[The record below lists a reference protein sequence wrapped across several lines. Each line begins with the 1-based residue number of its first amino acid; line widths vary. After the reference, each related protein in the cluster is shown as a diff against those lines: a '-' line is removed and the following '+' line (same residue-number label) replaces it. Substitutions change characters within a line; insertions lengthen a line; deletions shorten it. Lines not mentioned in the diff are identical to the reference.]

1 MSVKVRVASPFR
13 SFTNGESIIDVA
25 GNNVTEV
32 IENLLFQFP
41 GLRKKMCDEQGSL
54 LKSLNF
60 YINKEDIRYLNNL
73 ESVVREGD
81 EIMVLS
87 AATGG

>member
-1 MSVKVRVASPFR
+1 MSVKVRIAVPFR
-13 SFTNGESIIDVA
+13 SFTNSESIIDVA
-25 GNNVTEV
+25 GNNVTEA
-32 IENLLFQFP
+32 IENLLSQYP
-41 GLRKKMCDEQGSL
+41 ELKKKMCNEQGSL

-60 YINKEDIRYLNNL
+60 YINKEDIRYLDNL
-73 ESVVREGD
+73 ESVVRDGD